1 MKVGG
6 WQIHGGPWLCR
17 ESQHRETQQQ
27 QEQKQHVMNNG
38 IKNGMF
44 TFILI
49 QVVFLLIFYVKT
61 RMLGDLTNIFFNGS

>member
-1 MKVGG
+1 
-6 WQIHGGPWLCR
+6 
-17 ESQHRETQQQ
+17 
-27 QEQKQHVMNNG
+27 MNNG

-61 RMLGDLTNIFFNGS
+61 RMLGDLTNIFFNGSWYPQLVNRRFLKHDVFEFDLVFWGWHVVE